1 MKEVYNK
8 MLDWWNTKKAIGIA
22 MKYKVN
28 FVKMVN
34 KIEIFLGR
42 IIKGKKKKTQIINIS
57 N

>member
-1 MKEVYNK
+1 
-8 MLDWWNTKKAIGIA
+8 

-28 FVKMVN
+28 FVNMIN

-42 IIKGKKKKTQIINIS
+42 IIKGKRKKIINIS

>member
-1 MKEVYNK
+1 
-8 MLDWWNTKKAIGIA
+8 

-28 FVKMVN
+28 FVKMIY

-42 IIKGKKKKTQIINIS
+42 IIKGKKTQIINIS

>member
-1 MKEVYNK
+1 
-8 MLDWWNTKKAIGIA
+8 

>member
-1 MKEVYNK
+1 
-8 MLDWWNTKKAIGIA
+8 MLDWWNTKKALGIA

-42 IIKGKKKKTQIINIS
+42 LIKGKKKKNRLYR
-57 N
+57 

>member
-1 MKEVYNK
+1 
-8 MLDWWNTKKAIGIA
+8 

-28 FVKMVN
+28 FVNMIN

-42 IIKGKKKKTQIINIS
+42 IIKGKEKTQIINIS

>member
-1 MKEVYNK
+1 
-8 MLDWWNTKKAIGIA
+8 MLDWWNTKKAIGIV

-28 FVKMVN
+28 FVKMIN

-42 IIKGKKKKTQIINIS
+42 IIKGKEKKIQIINIS

>member
-1 MKEVYNK
+1 
-8 MLDWWNTKKAIGIA
+8 MLDWWSIKKAIGIA

-42 IIKGKKKKTQIINIS
+42 IIKGKRKKHKL
-57 N
+57 